1 MAELAD
7 AGLVRAIGLSNYS
20 IDDVE
25 RCHAARPVDAVQVGL
40 SVIDYLDDRAS
51 IARCGELGIGVT
63 IFEPLA
69 SGVLSGKTIEQVRSV
84 WTGAWEETDFYRNL
98 LDPVWGARC
107 TAVVEGLRAIGDR
120 LDATVA
126 QLAIGWVLAQPGVS
140 AAIVGSRDG
149 RHMRE
154 NAAASDRDLTEVLDE
169 LERLLPL
176 GPNVAGGGGSEG
188 VPSSSD

>member
-1 MAELAD
+1 MAD
-7 AGLVRAIGLSNYS
+7 IG
-20 IDDVE
+20 
-25 RCHAARPVDAVQVGL
+25 A
-40 SVIDYLDDRAS
+40 
-51 IARCGELGIGVT
+51 
-63 IFEPLA
+63 
-69 SGVLSGKTIEQVRSV
+69 
-84 WTGAWEETDFYRNL
+84 
-98 LDPVWGARC
+98 
-107 TAVVEGLRAIGDR
+107 R